1 MKTDLKI
8 LREYIKQIVSEMN
21 RTKEEAST
29 TASVSGY
36 TLPMGT
42 SNKKKKRKS
51 SIRASKGKIQEDD
64 PFRPRQKNRGLAGQ
78 KKKRDRDAFR
88 FSNRKQE
95 KKKAKNRRDKNK
107 TPKLGLQNK
116 QPDKVKRNKKKID

>member
-29 TASVSGY
+29 TANVSGY

-42 SNKKKKRKS
+42 SNKKKKRK
-51 SIRASKGKIQEDD
+51 DD
-64 PFRPRQKNRGLAGQ
+64 AT
-78 KKKRDRDAFR
+78 D
-88 FSNRKQE
+88 E
-95 KKKAKNRRDKNK
+95 
-107 TPKLGLQNK
+107 
-116 QPDKVKRNKKKID
+116 